1 MRKMFYILVAMVL
14 ITSCESKQDIKED
27 IDELERQRNY
37 LVQESAHYRSEKIQY
52 YNEVERLKSE
62 VSDLEKKMSILKS
75 GESPKYILKLRLKQS
90 RVSLDL
96 FEHAKDAM
104 NSIEFEIPVDK
115 EFYNQ
120 VSVGDEII
128 DNFRAGS
135 FIINGSFGS
144 WDMKIKGKEIR

>member
-1 MRKMFYILVAMVL
+1 MRKLFYILVAMFL

-62 VSDLEKKMSILKS
+62 VSDLEKEMSILKS

-104 NSIEFEIPVDK
+104 NAIEFEIPVDK

-120 VSVGDEII
+120 VSVGDEIV

-144 WDMKIKGKEIR
+144 WNMKIKGKEIR

>member
-1 MRKMFYILVAMVL
+1 MRKLFYILTAMFL

-37 LVQESAHYRSEKIQY
+37 LVQESTHYRSEKIQY

-62 VSDLEKKMSILKS
+62 VSDLEKEMSILES

-104 NSIEFEIPVDK
+104 NAIEFEIPVDK

-120 VSVGDEII
+120 VSVGDEIV

-135 FIINGSFGS
+135 FIINGYFGS